1 MNNRQRKIKGVKYK
15 RREWETRE
23 KSREA
28 SDLPIQLR
36 MNQNAQIEIRAF
48 SNWKC
53 SSIGLT
59 DFVELQNRKP
69 TIRKEIIRQRNSRTQ
84 KRHNSTERN
93 SRLRSER
100 IRLLWALGFYSSTES
115 HPLRLVYKRFRE
127 RVWVWELRSD
137 GCDLRCFQ

>member
-15 RREWETRE
+15 RSEWEKRE

-69 TIRKEIIRQRNSRTQ
+69 TTRKEIIRRSNSRTR
-84 KRHNSTERN
+84 KTHNSTERN

-100 IRLLWALGFYSSTES
+100 IRLPWALGFCSSTES
-115 HPLRLVYKRFRE
+115 HPFDSFIKDFGRGFGFGNFDRTAAI
-127 RVWVWELRSD
+127 
-137 GCDLRCFQ
+137 